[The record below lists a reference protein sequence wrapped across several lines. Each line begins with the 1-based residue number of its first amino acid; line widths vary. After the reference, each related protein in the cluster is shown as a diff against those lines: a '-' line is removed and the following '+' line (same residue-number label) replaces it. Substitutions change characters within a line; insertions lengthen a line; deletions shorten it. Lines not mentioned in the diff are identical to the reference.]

1 MIGRIN
7 ENTDIQL
14 VQSILSHFS
23 WFPDTKV
30 KKKKRESIL
39 RLFPKMEK
47 LMIITMSN
55 NVREDKGFSLFH
67 GHHDTAD
74 D

>member
-7 ENTDIQL
+7 ENTVIRL

-23 WFPDTKV
+23 WFPGTKE
-30 KKKKRESIL
+30 KKRESIL

-55 NVREDKGFSLFH
+55 NVRENKDSSLFH
-67 GHHDTAD
+67 GHHDTAND
-74 D
+74 